1 MPDVSVESAQ
11 AQAMELWEKLAV
23 LGATR
28 LFAVDG
34 TTFATP
40 GPRLVDGVELLGH
53 ILHPDLIDPPGN
65 IGFASLRA
73 PSTRPAR
80 GAFG

>member
-1 MPDVSVESAQ
+1 
-11 AQAMELWEKLAV
+11 MEYWENIAG

-28 LFAVDG
+28 LYAIDG
-34 TTFATP
+34 TVLANP

-65 IGFASLRA
+65 VDFVALRA
-73 PSTRPAR
+73 PVPRPAQ
-80 GAFG
+80 GAG